1 MCWPI
6 YRSNVGQCINHQ
18 VQITLAECT
27 IWQSIPLTRHKIW
40 NLKGVNLVLSN
51 RLSVIYIIICYCD
64 VTMSCWQNLILLSIN
79 MPLTDRQLADKIIRY
94 LLLSKCVLLSI
105 TVKRRVHFIWLI
117 LPTIVFQREPYF
129 DVVKVK
135 IACYPLTVM
144 LNLHM
149 LNIFLSF
156 KLSFKTGLCKKKVQ
170 VDKIHFGKD
179 SAGKVSRIEI
189 FKSSE

>member
-1 MCWPI
+1 MLVNISVKC
-6 YRSNVGQCINHQ
+6 RSMHQPSANHSRGVYYMAVNTPYKTQ
-18 VQITLAECT
+18 D
-27 IWQSIPLTRHKIW
+27 
-40 NLKGVNLVLSN
+40 LKFKGCKSSFIKSFVSLF
-51 RLSVIYIIICYCD
+51 CYCY

-105 TVKRRVHFIWLI
+105 TVKRRVHFRWLI

-156 KLSFKTGLCKKKVQ
+156 
-170 VDKIHFGKD
+170 INPP
-179 SAGKVSRIEI
+179 
-189 FKSSE
+189 

>member
-1 MCWPI
+1 MCWSI
-6 YRSNVGQCINHQ
+6 NRSNVGQCINQ
-18 VQITLAECT
+18 VQITLEECT
-27 IWQSIPLTRHKIW
+27 IWQSIPLIRHKIR

-64 VTMSCWQNLILLSIN
+64 VTMSFWKNLILLSIN

-94 LLLSKCVLLSI
+94 LLLSKCILRSI
-105 TVKRRVHFIWLI
+105 TVKRRVHFRWLI
-117 LPTIVFQREPYF
+117 LPTIVFQSEPYF

-144 LNLHM
+144 INLHM

-156 KLSFKTGLCKKKVQ
+156 
-170 VDKIHFGKD
+170 INPP
-179 SAGKVSRIEI
+179 
-189 FKSSE
+189 

>member
-1 MCWPI
+1 MALLVNNWSILVSATCWSI
-6 YRSNVGQCINHQ
+6 YRSNVGQCINQ
-18 VQITLAECT
+18 VQITLEECT
-27 IWQSIPLTRHKIW
+27 IWQSIPLIRHKIW

-79 MPLTDRQLADKIIRY
+79 MPLTDRQLANKIIRY

-117 LPTIVFQREPYF
+117 LPTIIFQSEPYF
-129 DVVKVK
+129 DMVKVK

-144 LNLHM
+144 INLHM

-156 KLSFKTGLCKKKVQ
+156 
-170 VDKIHFGKD
+170 INPP
-179 SAGKVSRIEI
+179 
-189 FKSSE
+189 

>member
-1 MCWPI
+1 MCWSI
-6 YRSNVGQCINHQ
+6 NRSNVGQCINQ
-18 VQITLAECT
+18 VQITLEECT
-27 IWQSIPLTRHKIW
+27 IWQSIPLIRHKIW

-64 VTMSCWQNLILLSIN
+64 VTMSFWQNLILLSIN
-79 MPLTDRQLADKIIRY
+79 IPLTERQLADKIIRY
-94 LLLSKCVLLSI
+94 LLLSKCVLPSI
-105 TVKRRVHFIWLI
+105 TVKRRVHFRWLI
-117 LPTIVFQREPYF
+117 LPAIVFQSVPYF

-156 KLSFKTGLCKKKVQ
+156 
-170 VDKIHFGKD
+170 INPP
-179 SAGKVSRIEI
+179 
-189 FKSSE
+189 